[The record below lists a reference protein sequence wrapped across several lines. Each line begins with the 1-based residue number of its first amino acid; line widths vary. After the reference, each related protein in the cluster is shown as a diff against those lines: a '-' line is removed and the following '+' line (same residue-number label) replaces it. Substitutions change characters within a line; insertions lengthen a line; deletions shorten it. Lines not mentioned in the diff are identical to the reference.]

1 MAGVNT
7 SGWLYAAWQEQAT
20 AAARLT
26 MLAQHITEARMAA
39 VATQHSEG
47 RSQTLNTS
55 YITSLEK
62 QLADLRAA
70 INMGAAFSSADGV
83 PVVTRPQF

>member
-7 SGWLYAAWQEQAT
+7 SGWLYAAWQEQTT
-20 AAARLT
+20 AVARLT
-26 MLAQHITEARMAA
+26 MLAQHITEARQAA

-55 YITSLEK
+55 YITSLER

-70 INMGAAFSSADGV
+70 INMGSAFSSADGV